1 MHEKTDKNFFKKFPV
16 LYVLVFAIGLI
27 LLFLD
32 FSFLSFLSDYMTIV
46 DFTKMG
52 ISIILIASSIFEII
66 VYLFSFVP
74 LSRYDRNFE
83 ELKALVINQIREKG
97 QTILGEF
104 LSFRPWMTDEYF
116 VKSKHGVP
124 KYFYPVYYVII
135 SIANNVLYINE
146 VRFDIFHRA
155 YHTVGYNVIPLKSIL
170 SAGFM
175 QDRILFSTLSGED
188 SSTAYFLEIRTL
200 SGVVKVPIF
209 EEEVTNKFGDINNI
223 RDETINK
230 LTIIVQT
237 LTQQKS
243 N

>member
-1 MHEKTDKNFFKKFPV
+1 MYEKTDKNFFKKFPI
-16 LYVLVFAIGLI
+16 LYVLVFTIGLI

-32 FSFLSFLSDYMTIV
+32 LSFLSFLQNYMTIV
-46 DFTKMG
+46 DFAKMG
-52 ISIILIASSIFEII
+52 VGIILIASGIFEII

-83 ELKALVINQIREKG
+83 ELKALVVSQIRERG
-97 QTILGEF
+97 QAILGEF

-124 KYFYPVYYVII
+124 KYFYPVYYVVI

-146 VRFDIFHRA
+146 VRFDILHKS
-155 YHTVGYNVIPLKSIL
+155 YHIAGYSIIPLKTIL
-170 SAGFM
+170 SAGLV
-175 QDRILFSTLSGED
+175 QDRILFSTASGED

-200 SGVVKVPIF
+200 GGTVKVPVF
-209 EEEVTNKFGDINNI
+209 EEEVTNKFGDINNV

-230 LTIIVQT
+230 LTVIVQA
-237 LTQQKS
+237 LTKQKS

>member
-1 MHEKTDKNFFKKFPV
+1 MYEKTDKNFFRKFPL
-16 LYVLVFAIGLI
+16 LYVLVFSIGVI
-27 LLFLD
+27 LLFFD
-32 FSFLSFLSDYMTIV
+32 FSFLSFLQNYMTIL
-46 DFTKMG
+46 DFAKIG
-52 ISIILIASSIFEII
+52 VSIILIASSIFEII

-83 ELKALVINQIREKG
+83 ELKALVVSQIRERG

-146 VRFDIFHRA
+146 VRFDIFNRA

-209 EEEVTNKFGDINNI
+209 EEEVTNKFGNINNI
-223 RDETINK
+223 RDENITK
-230 LTIIVQT
+230 LTIIIQT
-237 LTQQKS
+237 LTQQKVV
-243 N
+243 